1 MASKGLRMCMAF
13 LLTGF
18 LATSW
23 HDAHAVGT
31 AAGTTITNNATAN
44 YSVAGV
50 AATAATST
58 VSIRVDELISVRVT
72 APVAATAVN
81 TPDTNRVLAFT
92 VSNVGNGT
100 ELFTLTPNLAVGG
113 DQFNPTPGTAGQLF
127 LDINNNGVL
136 DVGTDTLIAGPI
148 TINADQSVRVLLVSN
163 IPAALVNGNQGVVT
177 LTAASATAGAAGA
190 APGTILTNLGT
201 PTVGGG
207 TIDAVV
213 GVGPGGMVPVPDSGS
228 DDSANGTYVVA
239 AVTVTIVKEVLSVTN
254 PFGVVSGPCNVGAPP
269 AGCSV
274 FVPGTIVQYQV
285 TVTVSGTG
293 TAQAVTITDNIP
305 VNSTYVANSIR
316 VGAAARTDAVDA
328 DNASCSGCGN
338 AVGTVAVVLGD
349 ITAAGVPIINLIDY
363 RITIN

>member
-1 MASKGLRMCMAF
+1 MASRGLRTCMAF
-13 LLTGF
+13 LVTGF

-23 HDAHAVGT
+23 QDAHAVGT
-31 AAGTTITNNATAN
+31 VAGTTITNNATAN
-44 YSVAGV
+44 YSVGGV
-50 AATAATST
+50 AVTAVTST

-72 APVAATAVN
+72 APVAVTSVN

-92 VSNVGNGT
+92 ITNVGNGT
-100 ELFTLTPNLAVGG
+100 ELFTLTPNLAVAG
-113 DQFNPTPGTAGQLF
+113 DQFNPTPGTAGQMF
-127 LDINNNGVL
+127 LDVNNNGVL
-136 DVGTDTLIAGPI
+136 DAGDTLIAGPI
-148 TINADQSVRVLLVSN
+148 TINADQSVRVLVVSN
-163 IPAALVNGNQGVVT
+163 IPSALVNGNQGIVT
-177 LTAASATAGAAGA
+177 LTAVSATAGAAGA

-213 GVGPGGMVPVPDSGS
+213 GVGPGGAADSGS
-228 DDSANGTYVVA
+228 DDAANGTYVVA
-239 AVTVTIVKEVLSVTN
+239 SVTVTIVKEVLSVTS

-269 AGCSV
+269 AGCSA
-274 FVPGTIVQYQV
+274 FVPGTIIQYQV

-305 VNSTYVANSIR
+305 ANSTYVANSIR

-349 ITAAGVPIINLIDY
+349 VVVTGVVATTLIDY